1 MRKWLIATTTAFA
14 VGVGTLF
21 ALSASAAPEADEPG
35 PPVAGIAE
43 PCAVTNPFPE
53 DASTSEVVDQL
64 ADTFG
69 FKLAGRGW
77 TKQHRESIKI
87 LWETLDAVG
96 CTDYLEDLQGK
107 VSGTVGLNA
116 TSIRGYA
123 WGDWSLTRSG
133 YVSFDF
139 TKFQKAIDSGDT
151 GRLSR
156 LITHELAHTL
166 NSDRYSNPEYWRDF
180 TRLHQREGRF
190 SKYAGSSVT
199 ETFADVIG
207 YYVGRCALNNP
218 YDTGKYDAY
227 YEYARDYIFDGK
239 EFGPAPGTTADCSAP
254 AKAKKVKKA
263 KKKAEPKPAAWL
275 EGLGDE

>member
-1 MRKWLIATTTAFA
+1 MRLL
-14 VGVGTLF
+14 VGPPSVLTVAGVPFGPRMSVHSSGPSEPEGTL
-21 ALSASAAPEADEPG
+21 
-35 PPVAGIAE
+35 
-43 PCAVTNPFPE
+43 AV
-53 DASTSEVVDQL
+53 SEVVDQL

-77 TKQHRESIKI
+77 TKQNRESIKI
-87 LWETLDAVG
+87 VWQTLDAVS
-96 CTDYLEDLQGK
+96 CTDYLKDLQGK
-107 VSGTVGLNA
+107 VRGTVGLNA

-133 YVSFDF
+133 YVSLDF

-156 LITHELAHTL
+156 LVTHELAHTL
-166 NSDRYSNPEYWRDF
+166 NSDRYSEPKYWRDF
-180 TRLHQREGRF
+180 KRLHQREGRF
-190 SKYAGSSVT
+190 SKYAGRSVT
-199 ETFADVIG
+199 ETFADVVG
-207 YYVGRCALNNP
+207 YYVGGR
-218 YDTGKYDAY
+218 
-227 YEYARDYIFDGK
+227 
-239 EFGPAPGTTADCSAP
+239 EFGPAPGTKADCSAP